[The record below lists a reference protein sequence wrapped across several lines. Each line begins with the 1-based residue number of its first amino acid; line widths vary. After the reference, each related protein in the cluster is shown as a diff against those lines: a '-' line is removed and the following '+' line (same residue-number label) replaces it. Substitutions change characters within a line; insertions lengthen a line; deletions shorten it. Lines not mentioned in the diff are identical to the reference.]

1 MMTLEGV
8 LLLRDSIKDLYY
20 TGEGNDGYTP
30 FTLEEFE
37 EVTEEA
43 GLYHLKVNELEYT
56 YPDAEQPCLK
66 EFYWAVFKDHDTFM
80 R

>member
-56 YPDAEQPCLK
+56 YQDAEQPCLK